1 MAIPTPNTRAPQAQA
16 PRTLA
21 EELLFVAVD
30 FEHNAHM
37 LASDSISQLPESQR
51 TEAVLAALTLARSSL
66 VQNAV
71 LVDPTKVVE
80 HSPRPD
86 MKLLSVG
93 VSVLRDAQGLV
104 SALVYFGPKVHEA
117 YTVREGL
124 LEAVKV
130 LTFVAKSL
138 K

>member
-66 VQNAV
+66 VQNASRSHEGCRT
-71 LVDPTKVVE
+71 LT
-80 HSPRPD
+80 
-86 MKLLSVG
+86 
-93 VSVLRDAQGLV
+93 
-104 SALVYFGPKVHEA
+104 SA
-117 YTVREGL
+117 
-124 LEAVKV
+124 
-130 LTFVAKSL
+130 
-138 K
+138 